1 MVFVRYD
8 FPLPNN
14 GNRYDFSE
22 EELVKLLDSVYERGY
37 THGVEI
43 ANVSTTITASYQNG
57 PTVNFTHKDPDHM
70 WNNNNEY
77 DYKKESGK

>member
-1 MVFVRYD
+1 MIFERYR

-14 GNRYDFSE
+14 GDRYDFSQ

-43 ANVSTTITASYQNG
+43 TNISPTVTASYKNG
-57 PTVNFTHKDPDHM
+57 PTVNFTPKDADYM

-77 DYKKESGK
+77 DYKENKK